1 MRRSPLRR
9 TTHLRSVGAKAKR
22 LRAGW
27 EASKQIVF
35 ARSRGRC
42 EMPLCRKPGK
52 DFHHIVKRS
61 QGRNDSPL
69 NVVYLCRADHDAT
82 DLPGGQRLGIE
93 TFQDGFGKTFALF
106 TQWSDVS
113 APVALDPDPPTRNS

>member
-1 MRRSPLRR
+1 MRRTPLRR

-27 EASKQIVF
+27 EVSKKSVL
-35 ARSRGRC
+35 ARAGGRC
-42 EMPLCRKPGK
+42 EMPLCRKPGR
-52 DFHHIVKRS
+52 DFHHIIKRA

-82 DLPGGQRLGIE
+82 DLPGPRRLGIE
-93 TFQDGFGKTFALF
+93 TFVDDLGKTFALF
-106 TQWSDVS
+106 TQYSDVS
-113 APVALDPDPPTRNS
+113 HPVALDPPTEDS